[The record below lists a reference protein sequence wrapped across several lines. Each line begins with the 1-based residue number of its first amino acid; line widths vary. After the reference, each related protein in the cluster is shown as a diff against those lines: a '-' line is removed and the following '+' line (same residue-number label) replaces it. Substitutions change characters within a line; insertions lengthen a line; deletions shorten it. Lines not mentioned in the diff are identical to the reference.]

1 MDASKLLERAMQAS
15 ERGNH
20 DYAVELFQQLLTVQ
34 PDHVKARTE
43 LRAVERRRVQENGG
57 MNIGVKA
64 LAAVKGLVPAVKASV
79 FSLTKGHERRM
90 IECEKYLQNDPE
102 NRLMLSLLAR
112 SAEMINYLDTAVLVY
127 EDVKDKYPK
136 DIGCIRR
143 LARLYQKRGNIDDAS
158 ECFQRILNAK
168 PRDEEAE
175 RAVKDLAALK
185 TMKEGRW
192 TEAGSKGDFRKMLK
206 DSNKS
211 EELEQDQHIA
221 RTDEDLQARIEKV
234 KADVEVDPRN
244 TKILMQLADLYI
256 RANSREQARSVLKQ
270 VKQIDPRNLVV
281 DRRLSEL
288 DVADKQELVDGLKQ
302 KLAQSPNDEPLKQ
315 QLERGT
321 AELREFQIKQLEGL
335 VAASP
340 TDLGLKYKLGHA
352 LYANNNID
360 GAVAQFQYST
370 RDPKSRR
377 DSHRMLGTC
386 FMRKKMHD
394 MAIDFFNKALEETAG
409 VSGEGKDI
417 IYHLGLCYEAQNM
430 KEQAI
435 EVFKRILMVDI
446 AYRDVSKRLENLQ
459 GGAAKT

>member
-43 LRAVERRRVQENGG
+43 LRAVERRRLQENGG

-64 LAAVKGLVPAVKASV
+64 IAAIKGILPAIKAGA
-79 FSLTKGHERRM
+79 FSLTKAHERRM
-90 IECEKYLQNDPE
+90 IECENYLQNDPE
-102 NRLMLSLLAR
+102 NRTMLSMLAR
-112 SAEMINYLDTAVLVY
+112 SAEESNYLDTAVLVY

-136 DIGCIRR
+136 DLGCIRR

-158 ECFQRILNAK
+158 ECFQRLLSVK
-168 PRDEEAE
+168 PTDEEAE
-175 RAVKDLAALK
+175 KAVKDLAALK

-192 TEAGSKGDFRKMLK
+192 TEAGDKGGFKKMLK
-206 DSNKS
+206 DEKKADD
-211 EELEQDQHIA
+211 LEQAQHIA

-244 TKILMQLADLYI
+244 TKILMQLADLYT
-256 RANSREQARSVLKQ
+256 RANSREQARNVLKQ
-270 VKQIDPRNLVV
+270 VKQIDPRNQIA

-288 DVADKQELVDGLKQ
+288 DIADKQEVVDGLKQ
-302 KLAQSPNDEPLKQ
+302 KLTQNPDDDALKK
-315 QLERGT
+315 QLGEET
-321 AELREFQIKQLEGL
+321 ARLREFQIKQLEGL
-335 VAASP
+335 VAAAP
-340 TDLGLKYKLGHA
+340 TDLSLKFKLGHA
-352 LYANNNID
+352 LYANSDID
-360 GAVAQFQYST
+360 GAIAQFQYST

-377 DSHRMLGTC
+377 DSNRMLGTC
-386 FMRKKMHD
+386 FMQKKMYD
-394 MAIDFFNKALEETAG
+394 MAIEFFDKALEETAG

-417 IYHLGLCYEAQNM
+417 IYQLGLCYEAQNL

-435 EVFKRILMVDI
+435 EAFKRILMVDI
-446 AYRDVSKRLENLQ
+446 AYRDVGKRLETLQ
-459 GGAAKT
+459 REGEKA